1 MVHPLILTVKSP
13 CGTSVPVVD
22 YFMTSDANCRPAQA
36 TPGPDKPQLFPNP
49 FSGTAVARLRFAL
62 PTAQVVPPADPT
74 LELGPDQWLGSCAD
88 TGPATLTATPGF
100 QGYRWSTGQTTASI
114 SVSQPGR
121 CVVMADF
128 GRGTLKDS
136 AEVRRYDPRLTPL
149 LVSPPA
155 LCLGQSLT
163 LSAVPGFG
171 TLGRWPHPTGRP
183 TGPLPPHGPHRQ
195 WLPRAQQRQRV
206 APGPARHSRRLSAR
220 HAHLRAGSLAAHR
233 ARPARQQQL
242 SREHGEH
249 SMCPRCRRP
258 VFAHGGATAA
268 RPSRP
273 PYKYARRTAAPY

>member
-1 MVHPLILTVKSP
+1 MVHQLILTVKSP

-100 QGYRWSTGQTTASI
+100 QGYRWSTGPTTASI

-128 GRGTLKDS
+128 GCGTLKDS

-183 TGPLPPHGPHRQ
+183 TGPLPP
-195 WLPRAQQRQRV
+195 L
-206 APGPARHSRRLSAR
+206 
-220 HAHLRAGSLAAHR
+220 
-233 ARPARQQQL
+233 
-242 SREHGEH
+242 
-249 SMCPRCRRP
+249 
-258 VFAHGGATAA
+258 TA
-268 RPSRP
+268 
-273 PYKYARRTAAPY
+273 RTANGCLVRNSVNVSLLAPPVIPAGFPHDTLICAQEAWRLTVPAPPASSSYQWSSSSTDPAL